1 MVKKN
6 QGTDSNQQNIPTPL
20 GEDMAKKIQATDTN
34 QHNMDTQPE
43 NIQVDKNIV
52 QDIIRASLPIVLF
65 AWALMNL
72 DAVLQFLGK
81 VTSLFTPFL
90 IGGGIAFLMN
100 VVLNPLERCWKRV
113 CKKAPA
119 KLARPVCLTLSAL
132 LMFGMMFAVVFMM
145 IPSLRK
151 SSNEFIQNIPFYVNK
166 IGHWWTDM
174 VHFAA
179 KYNIVLP
186 EYAIDSDLIIEKIK
200 TFIND
205 EVRGIITVTW
215 GAATSILSG
224 LVDVLLAFVF
234 ALYLLA
240 KKEVIAAHL
249 KRLIT
254 TLLPPT
260 RTRQLLRIAS
270 LTNQTFTNF
279 VSGQL
284 TEAVIIGVL
293 CFLGMLILKIPYA
306 GAVSALIAVTAL
318 VPVLGAWIGGGLG
331 ALLILLAEPIKALWF
346 IIYLLILQQIDNNL
360 IYPKVVGKS
369 VGLPGLL
376 VLMAVTIGGGAFGI
390 LGMLFSVPVCA
401 VFYNLYLEFIQ
412 KSDAHN

>member
-1 MVKKN
+1 MAKKT
-6 QGTDSNQQNIPTPL
+6 QGTD
-20 GEDMAKKIQATDTN
+20 TN
-34 QHNMDTQPE
+34 RHDIAAPPE
-43 NIQVDKNIV
+43 NGRLDKNII
-52 QDIIRASLPIVLF
+52 QYTIRALLMMILF

-72 DAVLQFLGK
+72 NAVMEFLRK
-81 VTSLFTPFL
+81 VLSLFSPFL
-90 IGGGIAFLMN
+90 IGGGIAFLIN
-100 VVLNPLERCWKRV
+100 VILNPLERCWNRV

-119 KLARPVCLTLSAL
+119 KMARPVCLTISAV
-132 LMFGMMFAVVFMM
+132 LMVGILFAVAFMM
-145 IPSLRK
+145 IPSLRE
-151 SSNEFIQNIPFYVNK
+151 SIDELIQNIPVYVDE
-166 IGHWWTDM
+166 IGRWWADT

-186 EYAIDSDLIIEKIK
+186 EYAIDSDMLIEKIT

-205 EVRGIITVTW
+205 EGSGIITVTW

-240 KKEVIAAHL
+240 KKEVVAAHL
-249 KRLIT
+249 KKLIATVFPQTRAKRL
-254 TLLPPT
+254 LS
-260 RTRQLLRIAS
+260 IAS

-293 CFLGMLILKIPYA
+293 CFFGMLILRIPYA
-306 GAVSALIAVTAL
+306 GAVSAFVAVTAL
-318 VPVLGAWIGGGLG
+318 VPIFGAWLGGGLG
-331 ALLILLAEPIKALWF
+331 TFLILLADPIKAVWF
-346 IIYLLILQQIDNNL
+346 VLYLLILQQVEGNL

-376 VLMAVTIGGGAFGI
+376 VLVAVTIGGGAFGV

-401 VFYNLYLEFIQ
+401 VLYNLYLEFMQ
-412 KSDAHN
+412 KSDPQS

>member
-1 MVKKN
+1 
-6 QGTDSNQQNIPTPL
+6 
-20 GEDMAKKIQATDTN
+20 MAKKSQNTASN
-34 QHNMDTQPE
+34 RNE
-43 NIQVDKNIV
+43 NPSPQGSKWPDKAVIRY
-52 QDIIRASLPIVLF
+52 IIRALVLLIVF
-65 AWALMNL
+65 AWALVNL
-72 DAVLQFLGK
+72 NAVLRFLGK
-81 VTSLFTPFL
+81 VLALFSPFL
-90 IGGGIAFLMN
+90 IGGGIAFLIN
-100 VVLNPLERCWKRV
+100 VVLNPLERCWNRV

-119 KLARPVCLTLSAL
+119 KLARPVCLTLSAVFV
-132 LMFGMMFAVVFMM
+132 FGILFAVVFMM
-145 IPSLRK
+145 IPSLRE
-151 SSNEFIQNIPFYVNK
+151 SGDEFIQNIPIYVDE
-166 IGHWWTDM
+166 IGRWWADT

-186 EYAIDSDLIIEKIK
+186 EYAIDSDLLIEKIT

-205 EVRGIITVTW
+205 EGSGIITVTW

-240 KKEVIAAHL
+240 KKEVAAAHL
-249 KRLIT
+249 KKLIT
-254 TLLPPT
+254 TVLPQKKAKRLLS
-260 RTRQLLRIAS
+260 IAS

-293 CFLGMLILKIPYA
+293 CFLGMIVLGIPYA
-306 GAVSALIAVTAL
+306 GAVSAFVALTAL
-318 VPVLGAWIGGGLG
+318 VPIFGAWLGGGLS
-331 ALLILLAEPIKALWF
+331 AFLILLADPIKAVWF
-346 IIYLLILQQIDNNL
+346 IVYLLILQQVEGNL

-376 VLMAVTIGGGAFGI
+376 VLMAVTIGGSAFGV

-401 VFYNLYLEFIQ
+401 VLYSLYLEFLQ
-412 KSDAHN
+412 KSDAQS

>member
-1 MVKKN
+1 MAKKT
-6 QGTDSNQQNIPTPL
+6 QGTD
-20 GEDMAKKIQATDTN
+20 TN
-34 QHNMDTQPE
+34 RHDIAAPPE
-43 NIQVDKNIV
+43 NGRLDKNII
-52 QDIIRASLPIVLF
+52 QYTIRALLMMILF

-72 DAVLQFLGK
+72 DAVMEFLRK
-81 VTSLFTPFL
+81 VLSLFSPFL
-90 IGGGIAFLMN
+90 IGGGIAFLIN
-100 VVLNPLERCWKRV
+100 VILNPLERCWNRV

-119 KLARPVCLTLSAL
+119 KMARPVCLTISAV
-132 LMFGMMFAVVFMM
+132 LMVGILFAVAFMM
-145 IPSLRK
+145 IPSLRE
-151 SSNEFIQNIPFYVNK
+151 SIDELIQNIPIYVDE
-166 IGHWWTDM
+166 IGRWWADT

-186 EYAIDSDLIIEKIK
+186 EYAIDSDMLIEKIT

-205 EVRGIITVTW
+205 EGSGIITVTW

-224 LVDVLLAFVF
+224 LVDVFLAFVF

-240 KKEVIAAHL
+240 KKEVVAAHL
-249 KRLIT
+249 KKLIATVLPQTRAKRL
-254 TLLPPT
+254 LS
-260 RTRQLLRIAS
+260 IAS

-293 CFLGMLILKIPYA
+293 CFFGMLILRIPYA
-306 GAVSALIAVTAL
+306 GAVSAFVAVTAL
-318 VPVLGAWIGGGLG
+318 VPIFGAWLGGGLG
-331 ALLILLAEPIKALWF
+331 AFLILLADPIKAVWF
-346 IIYLLILQQIDNNL
+346 VLYLLILQQVEGNL

-376 VLMAVTIGGGAFGI
+376 VLVAVTIGGGAFGV

-401 VFYNLYLEFIQ
+401 VLYNLYLEFMQ
-412 KSDAHN
+412 KSDAQR

>member
-1 MVKKN
+1 MAKKP
-6 QGTDSNQQNIPTPL
+6 QGTD
-20 GEDMAKKIQATDTN
+20 TDTN
-34 QHNMDTQPE
+34 RHDIAAPPE
-43 NIQVDKNIV
+43 NGRLDKNIV
-52 QDIIRASLPIVLF
+52 RYIIRALLLLILF

-72 DAVLQFLGK
+72 NAVMEFLRK
-81 VTSLFTPFL
+81 VISLFSPFL
-90 IGGGIAFLMN
+90 IGGGIAFLIN
-100 VVLNPLERCWKRV
+100 VILNPLERCWNRV

-119 KLARPVCLTLSAL
+119 KMARPVCLTVSAV
-132 LMFGMMFAVVFMM
+132 LMVGILFAVAFMM
-145 IPSLRK
+145 IPSLRE
-151 SSNEFIQNIPFYVNK
+151 SIDELIQNIPIYVDE
-166 IGHWWTDM
+166 IGRWWADT

-186 EYAIDSDLIIEKIK
+186 EYAIDSDMLIEKIT

-205 EVRGIITVTW
+205 EGSGIITVTW

-224 LVDVLLAFVF
+224 LVDAFLAFVF

-240 KKEVIAAHL
+240 KKEVVAAHL
-249 KRLIT
+249 KKLIATVLPQTRAKRL
-254 TLLPPT
+254 LS
-260 RTRQLLRIAS
+260 IAS

-293 CFLGMLILKIPYA
+293 CFFGMLILRIPYA
-306 GAVSALIAVTAL
+306 GAVSAFVAVTAL
-318 VPVLGAWIGGGLG
+318 VPIFGAWLGGGLG
-331 ALLILLAEPIKALWF
+331 AFLILLADPIKAVWF
-346 IIYLLILQQIDNNL
+346 VLYLLILQQVEGNL

-376 VLMAVTIGGGAFGI
+376 VLVAVTIGGGAFGV

-401 VFYNLYLEFIQ
+401 VLYNLYLEFMQ
-412 KSDAHN
+412 KSDAQN

>member
-1 MVKKN
+1 MEKKPQN
-6 QGTDSNQQNIPTPL
+6 TAGNENENPAPQGSKWL
-20 GEDMAKKIQATDTN
+20 
-34 QHNMDTQPE
+34 
-43 NIQVDKNIV
+43 DKTIIRY
-52 QDIIRASLPIVLF
+52 IIRALVLLIVF
-65 AWALMNL
+65 TWALVNL
-72 DAVLQFLGK
+72 DAVLRFLGK
-81 VTSLFTPFL
+81 VLALFTPFL
-90 IGGGIAFLMN
+90 IGGAIAFLIN
-100 VVLNPLERCWKRV
+100 VVLRPLECCWNKV
-113 CKKAPA
+113 CRKAPA
-119 KLARPVCLTLSAL
+119 KLTRPVRLTASTMLVL
-132 LMFGMMFAVVFMM
+132 EILFAVVFMM
-145 IPSLRK
+145 IPSLRE
-151 SSNEFIQNIPFYVNK
+151 SGDEFIQNIPLYVDE
-166 IGHWWTDM
+166 IGCWWADT

-186 EYAIDSDLIIEKIK
+186 EYAIDSDLLIEKIT

-205 EVRGIITVTW
+205 EGSGIITVTW

-240 KKEVIAAHL
+240 KKEVVATHL
-249 KRLIT
+249 KKLIT
-254 TLLPPT
+254 TALPQTKARRLLS
-260 RTRQLLRIAS
+260 IAS

-293 CFLGMLILKIPYA
+293 CFFGMLILRIPYA
-306 GAVSALIAVTAL
+306 GAVSAFVAVTAL
-318 VPVLGAWIGGGLG
+318 VPIFGAWLGGGLG
-331 ALLILLAEPIKALWF
+331 AFLILLAEPIKAVWF
-346 IIYLLILQQIDNNL
+346 IVYLLILQQVEGNL

-401 VFYNLYLEFIQ
+401 VLYSLYLEFMK
-412 KSDAHN
+412 KSNARS

>member
-1 MVKKN
+1 MAKKT
-6 QGTDSNQQNIPTPL
+6 QGTD
-20 GEDMAKKIQATDTN
+20 TN
-34 QHNMDTQPE
+34 RHDIAAPPE
-43 NIQVDKNIV
+43 NGRLDKNII
-52 QDIIRASLPIVLF
+52 QYTIRALLMMILF

-72 DAVLQFLGK
+72 DAVMEFLRK
-81 VTSLFTPFL
+81 VLSLFSPFL
-90 IGGGIAFLMN
+90 IGGGIAFLIN
-100 VVLNPLERCWKRV
+100 VILNPLEHCWNRV

-119 KLARPVCLTLSAL
+119 KMARPVCLTVSAV
-132 LMFGMMFAVVFMM
+132 LMVGILFAVAFMM
-145 IPSLRK
+145 IPSLRE
-151 SSNEFIQNIPFYVNK
+151 SIDELIQNIPVYVDE
-166 IGHWWTDM
+166 IGRWWADT

-186 EYAIDSDLIIEKIK
+186 EYAIDSDMLIEKIT

-205 EVRGIITVTW
+205 EGSGIITVTW

-240 KKEVIAAHL
+240 KKEVVAAHL
-249 KRLIT
+249 KKLIATVFPQTRAKRL
-254 TLLPPT
+254 LS
-260 RTRQLLRIAS
+260 IAS

-293 CFLGMLILKIPYA
+293 CFFGMLILRIPYA
-306 GAVSALIAVTAL
+306 GAVSAFVAVTAL
-318 VPVLGAWIGGGLG
+318 VPIFGAWLGGGLG
-331 ALLILLAEPIKALWF
+331 TFLILLADPIKAVWF
-346 IIYLLILQQIDNNL
+346 VLYLLILQQVEGNL

-376 VLMAVTIGGGAFGI
+376 VLVAVTIGGGAFGV

-401 VFYNLYLEFIQ
+401 VLYNLYLEFMQ
-412 KSDAHN
+412 KSDPQS